1 MNMQTTKPR
10 RGRPPKVARDNHD
23 TKAELLRV
31 GLEHLTEF
39 GFASSGIDTILKK
52 AGVPKG
58 SFYHY
63 FASKEA
69 YGESLI
75 AHYDSY
81 FSRKLDMHLLDQQ
94 HTPLS
99 RIANFVDDAAIGM
112 ARHGFKRGCLV
123 GNLGQEVDALPVSFR
138 AQLTNVFL
146 NWQRKLEA
154 CLVQAKAN
162 GDINQSADCGAL
174 AEYFWISWEGA
185 VSRAKL
191 VQSDKPL
198 MLFLQYFLQ
207 SLPK

>member
-1 MNMQTTKPR
+1 MKIPIAKPR
-10 RGRPPKVARDNHD
+10 RGRPPKVARDNPD
-23 TKAELLRV
+23 TRAELIRV

-39 GFASSGIDTILKK
+39 GFASSGIETILKK

-69 YGESLI
+69 YGETLI
-75 AHYDSY
+75 AQYDSY
-81 FSRKLDMHLLDQQ
+81 FSRKLDVHLLNEQ
-94 HTPLS
+94 HTPLA
-99 RIANFVDDAAIGM
+99 RLDHFVDDAANGM

-123 GNLGQEVDALPVSFR
+123 GNLGQEIDALPVNFR
-138 AQLTNVFL
+138 GQLTNVFA
-146 NWQRKLEA
+146 NWQDKVANCLED
-154 CLVQAKAN
+154 AKAHN
-162 GDINQSADCGAL
+162 ELSCTADCGAL

-198 MLFLQYFLQ
+198 KLFLQYFLQ
-207 SLPK
+207 ALPK